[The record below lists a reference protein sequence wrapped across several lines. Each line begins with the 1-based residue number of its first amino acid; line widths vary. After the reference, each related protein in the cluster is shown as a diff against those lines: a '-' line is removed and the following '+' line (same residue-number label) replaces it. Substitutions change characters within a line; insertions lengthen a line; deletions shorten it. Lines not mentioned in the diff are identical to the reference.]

1 MGFPPLCT
9 VGAAEFAPPA
19 SGTIALFS
27 IAIEF
32 DVFSS
37 PLPVVAAGDVV
48 QLVSCFSLDGLVVW
62 AFADATTNDAAMT
75 AVAKRIIFISR
86 DRKQIVQI
94 RKMKRASTTM
104 VPIALDW
111 LSIRTLGS
119 VASNAWKLVGPGGLE
134 PPTRPL

>member
-1 MGFPPLCT
+1 M
-9 VGAAEFAPPA
+9 GAAEFAPPA

-86 DRKQIVQI
+86 DRKTDRSNPGNETCQHYNSSHRTGLAVDQNI
-94 RKMKRASTTM
+94 RQRRK
-104 VPIALDW
+104 
-111 LSIRTLGS
+111 
-119 VASNAWKLVGPGGLE
+119 
-134 PPTRPL
+134 